1 MNQMMPANAA
11 KRKRP
16 WFFISVI
23 IVCVILIAL
32 SYIPLPYYIYSP
44 GNAESLQPLIQVS
57 GGHKTEKGSFMLTTV
72 YVVYAKNVY
81 DLLYGLSLPDHQL
94 LPVSQVDPGLTD
106 RQYTQI
112 EDYMMTSSHQSAEIA
127 ALQYLK
133 KPVQVHVLGV
143 QVIYVYPSSKAEGLL
158 QPGDVIT
165 SIDGQNLQN
174 PSRLVQVLRHAT
186 VGEKVSLSILRGG
199 RKLQLSVPL
208 VSLTANP
215 KQHEVGLGISAG
227 LAVSVKTPIRIRINS
242 GDINGPSAGLM
253 FTLEVIN
260 QLYKHGDLTK
270 GYRIAGT
277 GTMSENGIV
286 GQIGGVEHKIVA
298 AANAHANYFFVPMD
312 TSKGDTNEAHA
323 MEAAKRIHTTMKVIP
338 VHTLKQAIGF
348 LQHLPQKR
356 V

>member
-1 MNQMMPANAA
+1 MMPVNVVR
-11 KRKRP
+11 RKRP

-23 IVCVILIAL
+23 LVCVILIAL

-94 LPVSQVDPGLTD
+94 IPVSQVDPGLTNQ
-106 RQYTQI
+106 QYNQI

-133 KPVQVHVLGV
+133 KPVYVHVLGV
-143 QVIYVYPSSKAEGLL
+143 QVIYVYPTSKAVGLL
-158 QPGDVIT
+158 QSGDIIT
-165 SIDGQNLQN
+165 SIQGQSLQD
-174 PSRLVQVLRHAT
+174 PSRLIQIFQHAG
-186 VGEKVSLSILRGG
+186 VGDKVSLSILRSGH
-199 RKLQLSVPL
+199 KLHLVVPL
-208 VSLTANP
+208 VNLAANP

-227 LAVSVKTPIRIRINS
+227 IALSVKTPIRIRINS

-260 QLYKHGDLTK
+260 QLYNHGDLTK

-277 GTMSENGIV
+277 GTMSENGTI

-298 AANAHANYFFVPMD
+298 AARAHANYFFVPMD
-312 TSKGDTNEAHA
+312 TSKGDTNEVHA
-323 MEAAKRIHTTMKVIP
+323 MEAAKRIHTTMKVVP
-338 VHTLKQAIGF
+338 VHTLKQAIAF